1 MEHSDLPVFAAH
13 PLCPPHL
20 RQLVED
26 AVEAF
31 DNAWLLPP
39 QDGEVFATAK
49 EYLAR
54 PQGFALSRG
63 FAVVTRGS
71 DKKRARFLCIH
82 HGEETKNWR
91 KLEQHVERDSNDDKK
106 IISKR
111 QREGTSKNAR
121 GCTWEM
127 YWSVRSVGKR
137 GSGVLAGQLGIPEIP
152 IATSLSQSLRL

>member
-1 MEHSDLPVFAAH
+1 MEHSDLPVFVAH

-49 EYLAR
+49 ECLVR
-54 PQGFALSRG
+54 LQGFALSRG

-91 KLEQHVERDSNDDKK
+91 KLEQHVERDPNDGKK

-111 QREGTSKNAR
+111 QREDTSKNAR

-127 YWSVRSVGKR
+127 YWSMRSVGKR
-137 GSGVLAGQLGIPEIP
+137 DSGVLAGQLGI
-152 IATSLSQSLRL
+152 TRDTHSH